1 MDAELK
7 SIKDVCLRLLARREH
22 SRLELKNK
30 LLSRGFDKD
39 RIDRV
44 LDDLAEQD
52 WLSDSRFAEC
62 YARQRIEKGF
72 GPNRIDYELRQLGIE
87 NFDLQEIVTETA
99 GSWLN
104 VLLEVYR
111 KKYRQ
116 EDAITLSEWSKR
128 SRFLLQRGFSGGMIA
143 VLPEHLNIKINPALT
158 FGDGKALKNK

>member
-30 LLSRGFDKD
+30 LLSRGLDKE
-39 RIDRV
+39 RIERV
-44 LDDLAEQD
+44 IDDLVEQD
-52 WLSDSRFAEC
+52 WLSDSRFGEC

-87 NFDLQEIVTETA
+87 NFDLEGIVTEVA
-99 GSWLN
+99 GNWLN
-104 VLLEVYR
+104 VLEQVYR

-116 EDAITLSEWSKR
+116 DDTITLPEWSKR
-128 SRFLLQRGFSGGMIA
+128 SRFLLQRGFSGGMISA
-143 VLPEHLNIKINPALT
+143 LFEHSNIKINPL
-158 FGDGKALKNK
+158 

>member
-30 LLSRGFDKD
+30 LLSRGLDKD
-39 RIDRV
+39 RIERV
-44 LDDLAEQD
+44 MDDLVEQD

-87 NFDLQEIVTETA
+87 NFDLEEIVTEVA
-99 GSWLN
+99 GNWLK
-104 VLLEVYR
+104 VLEQVYR

-116 EDAITLSEWSKR
+116 DDTITLPEWSKR
-128 SRFLLQRGFSGGMIA
+128 SRFLLQRGFSGGMISA
-143 VLPEHLNIKINPALT
+143 LFEHLNIKINQL
-158 FGDGKALKNK
+158 

>member
-1 MDAELK
+1 MDADLK

-44 LDDLAEQD
+44 LYNLVEQD

-87 NFDLQEIVTETA
+87 NFDLQETVTETA

-158 FGDGKALKNK
+158 FRDGKALKNK